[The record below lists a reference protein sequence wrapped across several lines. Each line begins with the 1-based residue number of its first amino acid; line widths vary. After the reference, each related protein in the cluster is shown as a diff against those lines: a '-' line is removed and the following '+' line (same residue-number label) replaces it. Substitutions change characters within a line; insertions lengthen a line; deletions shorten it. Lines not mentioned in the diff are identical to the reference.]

1 MTNDDKDLK
10 PCPFCGATKYLKITY
25 QDSKANASIQGD
37 QKYWGVFC
45 MEGCCAS
52 IDSVYP
58 TREEAIKAWNTR
70 STPQQPSDPM
80 KELDFKPNGYD
91 MDGNPIQYGFS
102 GGSQQPSEKKA
113 LIDGIREVNKMTQE
127 IFDAASEKKA
137 LSVLDIARIIHKES
151 GSVEPFERA
160 STGEQDDAMA
170 TAQAIHAALPTQK
183 ALSRDGIKDI
193 LSIEFNKI
201 HSKQDKAIK
210 SGDWGV
216 GGGWSME
223 IDNMFD
229 AFAEAIFDALPAQRE
244 VRYPEKEYCGKINTA
259 LHNDN
264 CEECKYHKLRNKLI
278 DKMKKLNGG

>member
-1 MTNDDKDLK
+1 MSKEYPNSFDEGGRKPMTNDDKDLK

-70 STPQQPSDPM
+70 ATP
-80 KELDFKPNGYD
+80 K
-91 MDGNPIQYGFS
+91 
-102 GGSQQPSEKKA
+102 QPSEKKA
-113 LIDGIREVNKMTQE
+113 LSMEDIKSIAIKATRKIKYPDGKTEYSLWLSNDEWTTIAQA
-127 IFDAASEKKA
+127 IFDALPNEKKA
-137 LSVLDIARIIHKES
+137 LSVADIFEIIKRCDKNFNPE
-151 GSVEPFERA
+151 E
-160 STGEQDDAMA
+160 DDYGDKNYIA
-170 TAQAIHAALPTQK
+170 TLSYEFCDFLAKAIHFALPARK
-183 ALSRDGIKDI
+183 AY
-193 LSIEFNKI
+193 E
-201 HSKQDKAIK
+201 
-210 SGDWGV
+210 
-216 GGGWSME
+216 E
-223 IDNMFD
+223 
-229 AFAEAIFDALPAQRE
+229 ALPAQRE

-278 DKMKKLNGG
+278 DKMKKLNS

>member
-113 LIDGIREVNKMTQE
+113 LSVTLTTVISRWIVENDIKVSIEQQE
-127 IFDAASEKKA
+127 ILE
-137 LSVLDIARIIHKES
+137 E
-151 GSVEPFERA
+151 
-160 STGEQDDAMA
+160 
-170 TAQAIHAALPTQK
+170 AIH
-183 ALSRDGIKDI
+183 S
-193 LSIEFNKI
+193 
-201 HSKQDKAIK
+201 
-210 SGDWGV
+210 
-216 GGGWSME
+216 
-223 IDNMFD
+223 
-229 AFAEAIFDALPAQRE
+229 ALPAQRE
-244 VRYPEKEYCGKINTA
+244 VRYPEKKTICHCMEGHCSCIQWNG
-259 LHNDN
+259 
-264 CEECKYHKLRNKLI
+264 CI
-278 DKMKKLNGG
+278 DEFKKLNGG

>member
-10 PCPFCGATKYLKITY
+10 QQLIELAWEIEKLPASEQQTKVITMLT
-25 QDSKANASIQGD
+25 DIRSKA
-37 QKYWGVFC
+37 
-45 MEGCCAS
+45 
-52 IDSVYP
+52 
-58 TREEAIKAWNTR
+58 
-70 STPQQPSDPM
+70 TPQHPSEPL
-80 KELDFKPNGYD
+80 KELDEKAILMVLDQCCPVS
-91 MDGNPIQYGFS
+91 MDKMAKEMIAQILWNKFG
-102 GGSQQPSEKKA
+102 QPSEKKA

-170 TAQAIHAALPTQK
+170 TAQAIH
-183 ALSRDGIKDI
+183 S
-193 LSIEFNKI
+193 
-201 HSKQDKAIK
+201 
-210 SGDWGV
+210 
-216 GGGWSME
+216 
-223 IDNMFD
+223 
-229 AFAEAIFDALPAQRE
+229 ALPAQRE